1 MMADPAGIT
10 RLLAEPAALPDAV
23 KRQDGAFALVPFQK
37 PEVYPLP
44 DPALKYDAI
53 DPSALMIRNSSAEAT
68 SVEDFTYR

>member
-10 RLLAEPAALPDAV
+10 RPLAEPAALPEAV

-37 PEVYPLP
+37 PEVYPVP

-53 DPSALMIRNSSAEAT
+53 DPSALMIRSSSAALT
-68 SVEDFTYR
+68 KVELFT